1 VDIRRRGTA
10 SLVELPMKVPVKLLA
25 FAAVAVILCAMC
37 SGCVMVNEDRTLA
50 PLAVLAVSAIA
61 AAGFLAATVRR
72 WVLVLFFLALA
83 LGIAGCGTTEHL
95 DLGDPQEATKAASCA
110 PLPLC
115 DIPPGANST
124 QLETALWA
132 CVKEYRALYS
142 VCYHMKAD
150 SLEVDPAHYQRS
162 PQRAPN
168 WPAGDKTP

>member
-1 VDIRRRGTA
+1 
-10 SLVELPMKVPVKLLA
+10 MKVPVKLLA

-37 SGCVMVNEDRTLA
+37 SGCAMTVSGGYPISGVVFCAVMVLF
-50 PLAVLAVSAIA
+50 AVSAA
-61 AAGFLAATVRR
+61 AIHGERGAII
-72 WVLVLFFLALA
+72 FLALFV
-83 LGIAGCGTTEHL
+83 LAGCSTTEHL

-142 VCYHMKAD
+142 VCYHMKAG
-150 SLEVDPAHYQRS
+150 SLELDPVQHYQCS